1 MTPRTL
7 RYVGSVLRPQTIA
20 RYVPDLATVLQ
31 YLANGVTFGAIL
43 ALAAIGLSL
52 VYGILNLSNFAHGDF
67 LSLGAF
73 GALIASQLW
82 FDALDVALLAGGVAL
97 VALPLADAFTTKRLM
112 RGERLSAAGAGL
124 VAIMLGGL
132 LLVGVGVD
140 GRQTTNFVLVAAT
153 LLSAFLVVGALLAF
167 EFAVWRPL
175 RKRRATTLTL
185 IIVSIGVALVV
196 RHWLLLR
203 FGGGVNSFA
212 RPGSPSPTYFGVRIS
227 YAEQA
232 TIVVALLLI
241 AGLHLFLSYTRSG
254 KAMRALADNQELA
267 RVSGVDVDRMIVYV
281 WILSGVLLAVAG
293 VLLSLVRNNAMDA
306 QMGAGILIALFA
318 SVIVGGIGSAYG
330 AMIGGFLVGI
340 VMKTTPLW
348 IGSEYE
354 MAAAFLALI
363 VVLVVRPQG
372 ILGVRAG

>member
-1 MTPRTL
+1 MAE
-7 RYVGSVLRPQTIA
+7 V
-20 RYVPDLATVLQ
+20 ATVLQ

-67 LSLGAF
+67 LALGAF
-73 GALIASQLW
+73 GALLGTQAWLGS
-82 FDALDVALLAGGVAL
+82 LDVALLAAGAALVGVAL
-97 VALPLADAFTTKRLM
+97 VDQVATRRLTT
-112 RGERLSAAGAGL
+112 GERITAAGAGAVALALGAL
-124 VAIMLGGL
+124 VLA
-132 LLVGVGVD
+132 GVGASAGGVS
-140 GRQTTNFVLVAAT
+140 NLVLVAAT
-153 LLSAFLVVGALLAF
+153 LLSAILVVAALLAF

-185 IIVSIGVALVV
+185 IIVSIGVALVL
-196 RHWLLLR
+196 RNALLLY
-203 FGGGVNSFA
+203 FGGGVHSFD
-212 RPGSPSPTYFGVRIS
+212 RPGSPSPLYFGIRVS

-241 AGLHLFLSYTRSG
+241 VGVHLFLKHTRPG

-281 WILSGVLLAVAG
+281 WILSGVLLTVAG
-293 VLLSLVRNNAMDA
+293 VLLTLVRNNAMDA

-330 AMIGGFLVGI
+330 AMLGGFLIGI
-340 VMKTTPLW
+340 AMKTTPLW

-354 MAAAFLALI
+354 LAAAFLALI
-363 VVLVVRPQG
+363 AVLILRPQG
-372 ILGVRAG
+372 ILGVKG